1 MSLENFLDKYFNK
14 TFTKAQMQ
22 ATLKQVSANAS
33 VSAAMQL
40 NMTVNVVNPD
50 YYRQLDNIL
59 YQKLKGPNAAAG
71 NKFLANYFGW
81 RMLQTSAKLLSQLY
95 RDALLE
101 FDKVYSGVTEE
112 SPRWQTC
119 VRYTNSAMKLATG
132 SIYVQSY
139 FGMNAKAKVCPLVD
153 QSFWMIF
160 FRALLRKNK

>member
-81 RMLQTSAKLLSQLY
+81 RMLLNAAGQLSKRY
-95 RDALLE
+95 RDAAFE
-101 FDKVYSGVTEE
+101 FDKAYSGVKEE
-112 SPRWQTC
+112 SPRWRTC
-119 VRYTNSAMKLATG
+119 VDYTNSAMKLATG

-139 FGMNAKAKVCPLVD
+139 FGADAKAKVCSKQ
-153 QSFWMIF
+153 QSPPGFHRM
-160 FRALLRKNK
+160 APQ